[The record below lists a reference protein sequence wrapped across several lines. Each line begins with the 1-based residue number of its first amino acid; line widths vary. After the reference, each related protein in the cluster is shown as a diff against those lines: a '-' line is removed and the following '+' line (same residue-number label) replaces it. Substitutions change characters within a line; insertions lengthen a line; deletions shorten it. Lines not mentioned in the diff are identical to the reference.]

1 MSTAT
6 SDNADRTVFQMNPDA
21 DPVADPDVYVTETF
35 TNEYGD
41 DRAYLDGDT
50 YNAKEVI
57 KFDWETT
64 HHDFNDRRK
73 EWVVDADAL
82 DILGVKLE
90 QAGFTFEQRPP
101 EERRDG
107 PLFECHDEAEEGDDI
122 VVEYHQKNGNGTNT
136 KAGSIV
142 DVGFN
147 SGYED
152 KPMVAFR
159 RDSDDHYMYVQ
170 YDKTDDVVLYTGRS
184 HSPFVGEVET
194 ITLEAQR

>member
-1 MSTAT
+1 MSPAL
-6 SDNADRTVFQMNPDA
+6 SDGAGRTFEMAPAD
-21 DPVADPDVYVTETF
+21 DPVANADVYVTETF

-41 DRAYLDGDT
+41 DRAYIDGDT
-50 YNAKEVI
+50 YDAKEVI
-57 KFDWETT
+57 KFDWDTT
-64 HHDFNDRRK
+64 HHDFNSRRK

-90 QAGFTFEQRPP
+90 AAGFTFEQRPP

-107 PLFECHDEAEEGDDI
+107 PLFDCHDAAEEGMDI
-122 VVEYHQKNGNGTNT
+122 VVEYHQKNGNGTND
-136 KAGSIV
+136 KSGNIV
-142 DVGFN
+142 NVGYN

-159 RDSDDHYMYVQ
+159 RDDGQYMYVQ
-170 YDKTDDVVLYTGRS
+170 HDKTDDVVLYTGKS

-194 ITLEAQR
+194 ITLEVQP